1 MKSKLYL
8 PLAFLLLGLA
18 LPLCMAGQ
26 SDSND
31 ISLGDLAR
39 SLRKQKEAPKQT
51 VIDNDNFMQLMDEL
65 QSRKL
70 AGGSPL
76 FTFDP
81 LGKDFQVSSPDV
93 TCSLSFNANNTSL
106 LANPYISQ
114 DLPDDELAKIDG
126 PATIDGDRLQITIYN
141 GTGWS
146 VKEITIGLTVLRQPE
161 RDTAYYGPAKL
172 MTAAVG
178 PSPTLDAS
186 PNEKRPDL
194 TVLYHLKGTA
204 APSTTAVF
212 TETLGAFLSPDQEWH
227 WSIVSAKGVKP
238 APLLPD
244 LPQIPGQE

>member
-1 MKSKLYL
+1 MKAKVLLSLTV
-8 PLAFLLLGLA
+8 LAMA
-18 LPLCMAGQ
+18 LPLHARAQ
-26 SDSND
+26 SDGSD
-31 ISLGDLAR
+31 VSLGDLAR

-51 VIDNDNFMQLMDEL
+51 VIDNDNFIQLMDEI

-81 LGKDFQVSSPDV
+81 LGKDFQVSAPDV
-93 TCSLSFNANNTSL
+93 TCSLSFNADNTSL

-141 GTGWS
+141 GTTWNL
-146 VKEITIGLTVLRQPE
+146 KEITVGLTVLRQPD
-161 RDTAYYGPAKL
+161 RDTAYYGTAKL
-172 MTAAVG
+172 MPAAVG
-178 PSPTLDAS
+178 QVPMPDDSAH
-186 PNEKRPDL
+186 EKRPDL

-204 APSTTAVF
+204 APSATAVF

-238 APLLPD
+238 PPVLPD
-244 LPQIPGQE
+244 LPQMPGQE